1 MTQMERETG
10 WVTEDEESGVPG
22 TDILNKRPEIAEE
35 RSSGILR
42 EWRNVFRQLT
52 RVGIRGSKKPR
63 VGQVCLVM
71 KGRAGED
78 EGQMAVVTGSR
89 KVMVEIAWKGETAGL
104 PIRKLKHPQSLV
116 MLEEGL
122 VLEQMADGVVWIRR
136 TRQGDTGR

>member
-1 MTQMERETG
+1 
-10 WVTEDEESGVPG
+10 
-22 TDILNKRPEIAEE
+22 
-35 RSSGILR
+35 
-42 EWRNVFRQLT
+42 
-52 RVGIRGSKKPR
+52 
-63 VGQVCLVM
+63 M

-136 TRQGDTGR
+136 TRQGDTGRWGE